1 MPCSCSYLKPE
12 VRLVMRLQWA
22 SMAVTRLRPRR
33 ARCEPL
39 CSGRNPL
46 RDIKLWGFLDSRF
59 AAASTILSA
68 KKEWSDELAPTGR
81 KRYPHWSRLMSLE
94 ELYGIP
100 KGDYIDKKAG
110 LAGEEDA
117 AKIKQLKMDYD
128 NRRKKIFIETK
139 LFAHSSNVG
148 LSMSVFGI
156 PAVLV
161 LRFFEGD
168 HSPSRSW
175 AFIPA
180 L

>member
-1 MPCSCSYLKPE
+1 
-12 VRLVMRLQWA
+12 
-22 SMAVTRLRPRR
+22 
-33 ARCEPL
+33 
-39 CSGRNPL
+39 
-46 RDIKLWGFLDSRF
+46 
-59 AAASTILSA
+59 
-68 KKEWSDELAPTGR
+68 
-81 KRYPHWSRLMSLE
+81 MSLE